1 VSASEVDKPPFPPR
15 TALVLAVLA
24 VSTGSLFV
32 RFAHA
37 EPLVAALGRCL
48 ISTLVLA
55 AFGWR
60 ACAREW
66 PKLTRGE
73 IWAALGAGACLA
85 LHFASWITSLS
96 YTSVASSVVIVNTTP
111 LWVALLV
118 PVLST
123 DRVRGRT
130 LLAIALSIVGCAVIG
145 ASHFQVA
152 GRALY
157 GDGLAL
163 VGAWAAAL
171 YFLAGRKLRR
181 SLTLLPYVI
190 ACYGTAA
197 LLLLAVVLA
206 SGERLVGLPPATY
219 GWLVALALVPQ
230 VIGHSSYNYALRYV
244 SVALTSIAT
253 LGENIGAPLLAW
265 IFLGDK
271 PGTAEYIGAAIIAVA
286 LLLAVQSERA
296 GE

>member
-1 VSASEVDKPPFPPR
+1 LTSPDEHKPPFPPKS
-15 TALVLAVLA
+15 ALVLAVLA

-55 AFGWR
+55 AVGWR

-73 IWAALGAGACLA
+73 VWAALGAGACLA

-130 LLAIALSIVGCAVIG
+130 VLAIAISIVGCAVIG
-145 ASHFQVA
+145 ADDFRLA
-152 GRALY
+152 GRSLY

-163 VGAWAAAL
+163 VGAWSAAL

-181 SLTLLPYVI
+181 SLSLLPYVI

-197 LLLLAVVLA
+197 LLLLAVVLV
-206 SGERLVGLPPATY
+206 SGERIVGLPPATY

-230 VIGHSSYNYALRYV
+230 VIGHSAYNYALRYV
-244 SVALTSIAT
+244 TVALTSVAT

-265 IFLGDK
+265 IFLGEP
-271 PGTAEYIGAAIIAVA
+271 PGIAKCIGGAIIAGA
-286 LLLAVQSERA
+286 LLLAVRSERA
-296 GE
+296 SD